1 MLKLKEIKNM
11 LEKDLELSE
20 QLKDKFFIGALTYFE
35 GESEQINRWELNYY
49 DPNTKKVLRYI
60 VDDEGYDVYEGDLL
74 NNLEEIPKDID
85 IIVDEEEALNKAQEA
100 YMNNHKGKE
109 VIGVLIALDM
119 IKRKWMISLITKDLK
134 AIQYIIPLTDT
145 NNIEEKEVSL
155 AHA

>member
-49 DPNTKKVLRYI
+49 DPKTKKVLRYI

-85 IIVDEEEALNKAQEA
+85 IIVDEEEALNKAHEA

-119 IKRKWMISLITKDLK
+119 VKGKWMISLITKDLK